1 MNIKSINIQR
11 EISNSDF
18 NSLRKW
24 KLVKSTK
31 TIIFCHVSNSYFNR
45 LNITLYKVILHPL
58 LEYNKL
64 ENKFSKLASNPQ
76 KPKRSKRKIVH
87 NNPRLH
93 NFISRKLKNRV
104 SSRPT
109 YKGFYIRY
117 YIRRLWRNTGNETE
131 QSRTFSRA
139 ICGPHAY
146 RSCYETQH
154 RNLSSVKQRQH
165 ASR

>member
-31 TIIFCHVSNSYFNR
+31 TIIFYHISKYRIHISTDW
-45 LNITLYKVILHPL
+45 TLYKVILHPL

-93 NFISRKLKNRV
+93 NFIPRKLKNRV

-109 YKGFYIRY
+109 YKGSFISGITSVVYDVIQGTKLSNR
-117 YIRRLWRNTGNETE
+117 GHSAE
-131 QSRTFSRA
+131 QSAARMHTEVA
-139 ICGPHAY
+139 MKPNTEI
-146 RSCYETQH
+146 
-154 RNLSSVKQRQH
+154 
-165 ASR
+165 

>member
-104 SSRPT
+104 SSRPM
-109 YKGFYIRY
+109 YKGSFISGITSVVYDVIQGTKLSNR
-117 YIRRLWRNTGNETE
+117 GHSAE
-131 QSRTFSRA
+131 QSAARMHTEVA
-139 ICGPHAY
+139 MKPNTEI
-146 RSCYETQH
+146 
-154 RNLSSVKQRQH
+154 
-165 ASR
+165 

>member
-31 TIIFCHVSNSYFNR
+31 TIIFCHVSKYRIHISTDW
-45 LNITLYKVILHPL
+45 TLYKVILHPL

-76 KPKRSKRKIVH
+76 KAKRSKRKIVH

-104 SSRPT
+104 SSRPM
-109 YKGFYIRY
+109 YKGSFISGITSVVYDVIQGTKLSNR
-117 YIRRLWRNTGNETE
+117 GHSAE
-131 QSRTFSRA
+131 QSAARMHTEVA
-139 ICGPHAY
+139 MKPNTEI
-146 RSCYETQH
+146 
-154 RNLSSVKQRQH
+154 
-165 ASR
+165 

>member
-1 MNIKSINIQR
+1 MKT
-11 EISNSDF
+11 
-18 NSLRKW
+18 RKID
-24 KLVKSTK
+24 KNNNFLPCFK
-31 TIIFCHVSNSYFNR
+31 ISNSYFNR

-93 NFISRKLKNRV
+93 NFIPRKLKNRV

-109 YKGFYIRY
+109 YKGSFISGITSVVYDVIQGTKLSNR
-117 YIRRLWRNTGNETE
+117 GHSAE
-131 QSRTFSRA
+131 QSAARMHTEVA
-139 ICGPHAY
+139 MKPNTEI
-146 RSCYETQH
+146 
-154 RNLSSVKQRQH
+154 
-165 ASR
+165 